1 MGSPPLREWMD
12 SISFPISLAFPIW
25 MSIILHMEKELL
37 IEIDRVAWMDASNE
51 EIVNSIRG
59 LLYQYGA
66 CQDAK
71 TEQLFG
77 DDDAHISKRK
87 F

>member
-1 MGSPPLREWMD
+1 MSEELIKHIE
-12 SISFPISLAFPIW
+12 SIVWDDLISDRAKVLA
-25 MSIILHMEKELL
+25 MQ
-37 IEIDRVAWMDASNE
+37 N
-51 EIVNSIRG
+51 
-59 LLYQYGA
+59 LLYQA
-66 CQDAK
+66 EQCRDHK

>member
-1 MGSPPLREWMD
+1 
-12 SISFPISLAFPIW
+12 
-25 MSIILHMEKELL
+25 MEKLNELRAGL
-37 IEIDRVAWMDASNE
+37 LNEIERVAWMDESNE

-59 LLYQYGA
+59 LLYQYSQ

-77 DDDAHISKRK
+77 DDDAHHTKRK
-87 F
+87 Q

>member
-25 MSIILHMEKELL
+25 IGIILHMEKELL

>member
-1 MGSPPLREWMD
+1 
-12 SISFPISLAFPIW
+12 
-25 MSIILHMEKELL
+25 MEKELL
-37 IEIDRVAWMDASNE
+37 LEIERVAWMDESDA

-59 LLYQYGA
+59 LLYQYSQI
-66 CQDAK
+66 QDHK
-71 TEQLFG
+71 TEQMFG